1 MPLQNMA
8 FIPFGRER
16 TSTPGVANRSPQRAW
31 KAAPVSGALHP
42 LSPSA
47 RESTRALK
55 SCNSVGNAGGSS
67 AASQFVTVTHPF
79 HPHTGQRGVCVARR
93 SNRAG
98 KRWLLRF
105 EDGQT
110 CSIPPQWTDAVT
122 PDPQVAA
129 GGRRGLCSLADL
141 LDLSELVELL
151 MLERGV
157 PGAKACKEKSAAIVR
172 EITPQNPWSLR

>member
-1 MPLQNMA
+1 MSGA
-8 FIPFGRER
+8 
-16 TSTPGVANRSPQRAW
+16 ANRCPPITSPFALTSIGPSPRPS
-31 KAAPVSGALHP
+31 KARETV
-42 LSPSA
+42 PSA
-47 RESTRALK
+47 RF
-55 SCNSVGNAGGSS
+55 CNSVGNAGGSS

-172 EITPQNPWSLR
+172 EITPQSPWSLR